1 MDSHTRRR
9 SERQGLAGAR
19 VRRALPELFVLNSGG
34 MMAERQIDLDAR
46 ESGHPVARVLS
57 SQFRQGLLDRPV
69 KRGDDKVCRNTHA
82 HSKVAKSHNSLTLSV
97 ITVAAIAAASTVTQR
112 GARRAP
118 ILRLSAVNITSGT
131 MAKGS

>member
-1 MDSHTRRR
+1 
-9 SERQGLAGAR
+9 
-19 VRRALPELFVLNSGG
+19 
-34 MMAERQIDLDAR
+34 MMAQRQIDLSCPRKRA
-46 ESGHPVARVLS
+46 SSSLS

-69 KRGDDKVCRNTHA
+69 KPGDDKVCRTTHA
-82 HSKVAKSHNSLTLSV
+82 HSEGAKSHNSLTLSV

-112 GARRAP
+112 GARRPP